1 MGIKNH
7 PRLKRE
13 RDRERERERERE
25 SRLKRKGVRERE
37 ASLYAT
43 TGCGKWWSLRQL

>member
-13 RDRERERERERE
+13 RERERERE
-25 SRLKRKGVRERE
+25 RLKRKGVRERE

-43 TGCGKWWSLRQL
+43 TGGGKWWSLRQL

>member
-1 MGIKNH
+1 MYIKNH

-13 RDRERERERERE
+13 RERERE
-25 SRLKRKGVRERE
+25 SIEEKGSKRERE

-43 TGCGKWWSLRQL
+43 TGGGKWWSLRQL